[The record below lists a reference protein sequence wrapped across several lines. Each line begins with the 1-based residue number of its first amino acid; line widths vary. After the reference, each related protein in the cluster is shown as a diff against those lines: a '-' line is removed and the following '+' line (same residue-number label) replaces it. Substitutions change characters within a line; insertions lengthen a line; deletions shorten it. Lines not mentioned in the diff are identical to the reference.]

1 MAEDSRDVLMKIV
14 LDGTAIPAECS
25 AVVVNDKDPLS
36 TGFVTASQGNDW
48 KGNYFALEEFEISL
62 GLLAE
67 SKPGAAPP
75 SQADKEQH
83 AATQAVLKEQQKK
96 LDELAK
102 KAGEEGTK
110 LSGGNSGGFER
121 FMNQGR
127 SATRA
132 KSYSANLEPVEITK
146 KMDASSLTL
155 FKACINSTTLD
166 SAVLIKRRGS
176 GADQLRTY
184 LRIEFIQLLITDF
197 NWDEDEVVK
206 EKIKFVCREVHVK
219 YSIENDDGTLKPP
232 GQERIWTVKKGNL
245 PSAS

>member
-1 MAEDSRDVLMKIV
+1 MAEDSRDVLMKII
-14 LDGTAIPAECS
+14 LGGTAIPAECS
-25 AVVVNDKDPLS
+25 AVVNDKDPLS
-36 TGFVTASQGNDW
+36 AGFITAALSNEW
-48 KGNYFALEEFEISL
+48 KGNYFAVEDFEVSL
-62 GLLAE
+62 GLLSE
-67 SKPGAAPP
+67 SAPGAASP
-75 SQADKEQH
+75 SQAEKDQH

-102 KAGEEGTK
+102 KAGEDGTK
-110 LSGGNSGGFER
+110 LSGGGSGGFER

-132 KSYSANLEPVEITK
+132 KSYSANMEPIELTK
-146 KMDASSLTL
+146 RMDASSLTL

-176 GADQLRTY
+176 GAEELRSY
-184 LRIEFIQLLITDF
+184 LRIEFVQLLITDF
-197 NWDEDEVVK
+197 NWDEDDVVK
-206 EKIKFVCREVHVK
+206 EKIKFVCREVKVK

-245 PSAS
+245 PSAA